1 MVLCEGDE
9 AQQKVSA
16 QIIRALYGTQTLDLY
31 ENMDEPLAQSYSI
44 Q

>member
-1 MVLCEGDE
+1 MALCEDNE
-9 AQQKVSA
+9 HQQKMSA

-31 ENMDEPLAQSYSI
+31 QDMDEPLAQSYNI